1 MRHFYLTLRRRRR
14 REMKRTGF
22 VSLHRMKGESGGHPR
37 ANDNARNNN
46 IGKLSNV
53 CCGHHLDG
61 WPAGTPPSVVYNV

>member
-1 MRHFYLTLRRRRR
+1 
-14 REMKRTGF
+14 MKRTGF

-46 IGKLSNV
+46 VRKLSNV

-61 WPAGTPPSVVYNV
+61 WPAGTPPSVVPGGASYTRTGEIATSN